1 MLPKAAPK
9 SLVSPA
15 HGQVNDLAKRSSV
28 KGLPD
33 EVRRQL
39 DERLVGGQFSDY
51 EGLSKWLEDSG
62 YKIGKSSI
70 HRYGQE
76 LEEQHDEA
84 MSDARAL
91 LALTRA
97 AGDIGD
103 VGSELARSASTI
115 LQTDIVRT
123 VLDIR
128 KEEDPG
134 KRAVLL
140 SKLTKAQAD
149 IGRMSIAAEKW
160 QAELTKKAQAAAA
173 SVEKVVKKAGLTAE
187 TADLIRKQI
196 LGIAG

>member
-1 MLPKAAPK
+1 M
-9 SLVSPA
+9 
-15 HGQVNDLAKRSSV
+15 AKRSSV
-28 KGLPD
+28 QGLPD
-33 EVRRQL
+33 DVRRQL

-51 EGLSKWLEDSG
+51 EGLAKWLDESG

-70 HRYGQE
+70 YRYGRG
-76 LEEQHDEA
+76 LEEQHTEA

-103 VGSELARSASTI
+103 AGSELARSASAI

-128 KEEDPG
+128 KEEDPA
-134 KRAVLL
+134 KRAGLL
-140 SKLTKAQAD
+140 AKLTKAQAD
-149 IGRMSIAAEKW
+149 IGRMSISAEKW
-160 QAELTKKAQAAAA
+160 QAELAKKTQAAAA